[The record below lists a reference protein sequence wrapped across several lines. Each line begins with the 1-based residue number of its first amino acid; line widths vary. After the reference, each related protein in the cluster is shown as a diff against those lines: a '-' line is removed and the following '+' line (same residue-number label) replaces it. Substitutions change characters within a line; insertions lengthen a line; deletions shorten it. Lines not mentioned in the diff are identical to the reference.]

1 MRINRVP
8 RLLVFQHIDVEHPG
22 IFREFLAADGIG
34 WDTVALDLGEPIPD
48 LEAYNGLWVMG
59 GPMDVWEE
67 SDNPWLVVEKQ
78 AIKRAVVDLNLGY
91 MGICLGHQLLASALG
106 GEVGKGISE
115 VGVMPVELTADG
127 KASTYFEDL
136 PSTLDCLQ
144 WHGAEVTGVPEGARV
159 LARSEKCAVQSM
171 SIGEKAFSAQFHVE
185 VTPATVPEWSAVPT
199 YAQALDEALGVGA
212 LDGFQSAADDAMAKF
227 NSCAKKLYDNWMR
240 ATKLIVQREA
250 VESA

>member
-1 MRINRVP
+1 MNRVP

-22 IFREFLAADGIG
+22 IFREFLAADRIA
-34 WDTVALDLGEPIPD
+34 WDMVELDRGEPIPD

-67 SDNPWLVVEKQ
+67 SDNPWLVAEKQ

-106 GEVGKGISE
+106 GEVGKGTSE

-127 KASTYFEDL
+127 RASTYFEGL

-144 WHGAEVTGVPEGARV
+144 WHGAEVMGVPEGARV

-185 VTPATVPEWSAVPT
+185 VTPATVPEWAAVPT

-212 LDGFQSAADDAMAKF
+212 LDGFQSAVYGAMAEF

-240 ATKLIVQREA
+240 ATGLIVQRA
-250 VESA
+250 SVESA